1 MGLEETNF
9 LYKIKTKYVNS
20 VTISLYFF
28 KTW

>member
-9 LYKIKTKYVNS
+9 FYKIKTKYVNQ
-20 VTISLYFF
+20 VTRIYFF